1 MFLYKYEGNIWFYV
15 KYCEISMMP
24 SIQIILIE
32 FQNFTV
38 FSFKKGFHLLK
49 EYFFPLS
56 L

>member
-38 FSFKKGFHLLK
+38 FSFKKGFQFTK
-49 EYFFPLS
+49 KIFFSHS